1 MFIGNSASFA
11 IEKYCSTR
19 CDALAVSKKANVIDW
34 PFLDRPAPA
43 ENEQNSVGPHG
54 SRGRWSQ
61 HREAKLSKESEDLS
75 RGFVSGQHQHHAHTE
90 GLIDFEFCGITRD
103 EDFEFQRILRGPT
116 ELLKG
121 L

>member
-1 MFIGNSASFA
+1 MNRILLDLMEVEADGAS
-11 IEKYCSTR
+11 T
-19 CDALAVSKKANVIDW
+19 
-34 PFLDRPAPA
+34 
-43 ENEQNSVGPHG
+43 
-54 SRGRWSQ
+54 
-61 HREAKLSKESEDLS
+61 EAKLSKESEDLS